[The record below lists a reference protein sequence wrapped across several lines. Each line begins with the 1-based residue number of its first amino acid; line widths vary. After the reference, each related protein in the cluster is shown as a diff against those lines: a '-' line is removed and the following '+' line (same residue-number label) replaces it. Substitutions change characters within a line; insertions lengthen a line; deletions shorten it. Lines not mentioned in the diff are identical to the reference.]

1 MGLDSNGG
9 RQGMTA
15 PVGYWHVDDIEQS
28 IDHLVDAGAVI
39 QQAIRD
45 VGSGKL
51 IATVKD
57 SDGRVIGL
65 VQSP

>member
-1 MGLDSNGG
+1 
-9 RQGMTA
+9 MTA